1 MNEIITAIIALLRAS
16 LSGTYKKFYY
26 GEIRVPN
33 QAFLPFIEVVPVW
46 TRIQNKWTG
55 GLIANEYQVRV
66 NIKNSLKKYLQQNTN
81 VETLDHVQDLVEKM
95 EWRTSYNLD
104 SDTILG
110 ILHNN
115 LKLSNTAHIVWDWEI
130 TYDEIDLGESYIT
143 YASVMFT
150 VRAISV

>member
-1 MNEIITAIIALLRAS
+1 MNEIITSIITLLRAS

-26 GEIRVPN
+26 WEVRVPN

-55 GLIANEYQVRV
+55 GLMTNEFQVRV

-95 EWRTSYNLD
+95 EWRTNSNLD
-104 SDTILG
+104 NDTILW

-115 LKLSNTAHIVWDWEI
+115 LQLSWNANIIGDWEI

-143 YASVMFT
+143 YASVLFT
-150 VRAISV
+150 VKIITV